1 MQYLHLTILL
11 HCVPTAY
18 DSVIIGSGGLSRTII
33 SLAITKMY
41 KEKNEKRKYAS
52 GTTPMVDQHE
62 IPNSNKS
69 LENVSG

>member
-1 MQYLHLTILL
+1 
-11 HCVPTAY
+11 
-18 DSVIIGSGGLSRTII
+18 
-33 SLAITKMY
+33 MY

-69 LENVSG
+69 IENVSG